1 MNHDDFIGI
10 YDNVLSIDV
19 CADTIHWYEQ
29 NVSNEGM
36 REKRKVDQGYIDML
50 TITKP
55 QRVPSFNNLHRSIVH
70 NLNEAYIEYTN
81 TFLHCNQDIDT
92 FVTAYKIQRTQEGE
106 GYHTWHP
113 EHGPNASK
121 GRYLVWM
128 IYLNNTIGG
137 ETEFFHQNKSITP
150 KQGRCVIWPAA
161 WTHTHRANDNLKSR
175 KYILTGWWDFDY
187 GKK

>member
-81 TFLHCNQDIDT
+81 TFLHCNQRIRYNEPKKERGIIPGILNMDLMRVKVDI
-92 FVTAYKIQRTQEGE
+92 
-106 GYHTWHP
+106 
-113 EHGPNASK
+113 
-121 GRYLVWM
+121 
-128 IYLNNTIGG
+128 
-137 ETEFFHQNKSITP
+137 
-150 KQGRCVIWPAA
+150 
-161 WTHTHRANDNLKSR
+161 
-175 KYILTGWWDFDY
+175 
-187 GKK
+187 